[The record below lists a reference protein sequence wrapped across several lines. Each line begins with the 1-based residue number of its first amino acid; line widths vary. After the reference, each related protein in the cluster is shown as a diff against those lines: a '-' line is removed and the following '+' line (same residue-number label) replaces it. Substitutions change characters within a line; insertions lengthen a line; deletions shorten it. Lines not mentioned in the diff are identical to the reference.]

1 MEVDRTY
8 NKCGAGV
15 YGDSVP
21 RNNSL
26 CAYTILDRKVF
37 VVADCSQDDRFKD
50 TPDVL
55 AGLRF
60 YAGAAIICAG
70 KKIGTLCIGELT
82 PKHDFDEGQQAKL
95 RELADLVGDIVEARR
110 QKAISH
116 DVDEAKLI
124 IGALHNLQ
132 PSLHALMDL
141 KEKLR
146 QILKSPADLQTLLRT
161 TSLFK
166 EKVGSLCK
174 QIELSLLASHCPQY
188 TEKEMKDFCQTTSSQ
203 ALIDV
208 LNGIV
213 REQGETRVEVDSSLS
228 NGALISC
235 DNDAFNLI
243 SKVILSLWIDRPRT
257 GANESVKISLSLS
270 NANDNDQAPHSSH
283 HNGQQLHIQ
292 FTHLSSEDNH
302 ELSLDESVVSHCSTL
317 LCQQLSQS
325 HHGDF
330 HHSLSAGLKRR
341 NCSFWLPC
349 ETPSIEKTQRELG
362 DPQDLSVTST
372 VATSDDIDNCRTV
385 KYADIAGGWCSG
397 HLAEANSERS
407 SLPQVCSININHDC
421 SGRCVVDMSCSNSY
435 DRRRH
440 QIPSIILHPII
451 PNNRTPTS
459 FSSRRHQQL
468 PNQVQAISI
477 VTSSEDLVTPEKRVK
492 KSEEGSSSIQ
502 SLLGHLCGTIRRLVT
517 TRSNSYRL
525 HSNQLVL
532 PAAPCEHDDA
542 GSEA

>member
-15 YGDSVP
+15 YGSSVP

-37 VVADCSQDDRFKD
+37 VVADCSQDSRFKD

-70 KKIGTLCIGELT
+70 KKIGTLCIGELS
-82 PKHDFDEGQQAKL
+82 PKHDFDEDQQAKL

-116 DVDEAKLI
+116 DVEEAKLI
-124 IGALHNLQ
+124 VGALHNLQ

-146 QILKSPADLQTLLRT
+146 QSLKRQADQQTLLRT
-161 TSLFK
+161 TLLFK
-166 EKVGSLCK
+166 EKIDSLCK

-188 TEKEMKDFCQTTSSQ
+188 TVKEMKDCCQTTSSE

-213 REQGETRVEVDSSLS
+213 REEGETRVEVDSSLC
-228 NGALISC
+228 NDALISC
-235 DNDAFNLI
+235 DNEAFNLI
-243 SKVILSLWIDRPRT
+243 SKVILSLWIDRPRI

-270 NANDNDQAPHSSH
+270 NACNNDQGPHSSH
-283 HNGQQLHIQ
+283 RNGQQLHIQ
-292 FTHLSSEDNH
+292 FAHLSSEDNN
-302 ELSLDESVVSHCSTL
+302 ELSLDENVVSHCSTL
-317 LCQQLSQS
+317 LCQQLAQS

-349 ETPSIEKTQRELG
+349 ETTCIDKAQCEL
-362 DPQDLSVTST
+362 QDLSVTST
-372 VATSDDIDNCRTV
+372 VATSDDVDNCRTV

-397 HLAEANSERS
+397 QLAEANSERS
-407 SLPQVCSININHDC
+407 SPQQLCSININHDC
-421 SGRCVVDMSCSNSY
+421 SGRCVVDVSCSNSY
-435 DRRRH
+435 DRRKH

-451 PNNRTPTS
+451 PNSRTPTS
-459 FSSRRHQQL
+459 SSSRRPQQL
-468 PNQVQAISI
+468 PNQVQSISI
-477 VTSSEDLVTPEKRVK
+477 IKSNEDLEAPEKRVK
-492 KSEEGSSSIQ
+492 KMEKGSSSIQ
-502 SLLGHLCGTIRRLVT
+502 SLLGHLCGTIRRLVS

-525 HSNQLVL
+525 HSSQLVL
-532 PAAPCEHDDA
+532 PAAPCDHDDA
-542 GSEA
+542 SNEA